1 VKIPDKEI
9 TGFVLA
15 GGMSKRFG
23 DDKSRAVFCG
33 KPLVVRAAETL
44 RKICGKV
51 YISGYSNLDGLEE
64 LSLKDVHPLPDR
76 NDLALPGDNKAS
88 LVGLT
93 SALLFCQTAYA
104 AILAVDLPF
113 VTGRVFEILFEE
125 IGSFSASIPED
136 LEGRIQTLSAIYAVN
151 DFRKTFLD
159 AVNDFRKTFLDSISS
174 NQLAIHRIVHKKDIK
189 IVGFE
194 KFTKSGCSEHTFFNI
209 NTKSDLELAEKL
221 SIANL

>member
-1 VKIPDKEI
+1 MKIPDKEI

-44 RKICGKV
+44 RKICSKV

-159 AVNDFRKTFLDSISS
+159 SIIS
-174 NQLAIHRIVHKKDIK
+174 NQLTIHRIVHKKDIK

-221 SIANL
+221 SIVNL

>member
-1 VKIPDKEI
+1 MKITDTEI

-15 GGMSKRFG
+15 GGKSKRFG
-23 DDKSRAVFCG
+23 GDKSRAVFCG
-33 KPLVVRAAETL
+33 KLLVARAAETL
-44 RKICGKV
+44 RTLCSKV

-64 LSLKDVHPLPDR
+64 LSFKDVYPLPDR
-76 NDLALPGDNKAS
+76 NDLLLPGDNKAS
-88 LVGLT
+88 LIGLT

-125 IGSFSASIPED
+125 IGSFSASIPKD
-136 LEGRIQTLSAIYAVN
+136 SEGRIQPLSAIYAVN

-159 AVNDFRKTFLDSISS
+159 SIRS
-174 NQLAIHRIVHKKDIK
+174 NQLAIHRIVHEKNVKK
-189 IVGFE
+189 VSFE
-194 KFTKSGCSEHTFFNI
+194 KFRKSGCSKYTFFNI

-221 SIANL
+221 SKDQA